1 MKTVILCGGF
11 GTRLGNQT
19 QKIPKPM
26 IQING
31 KPLVE
36 WIIKTYINFGFKD
49 FILVTGY
56 KHKVIEKY
64 FKNKKFRNNI
74 TVEPFYTGLKT
85 NTGGRILKLKKFFK
99 KNEDFMLTY
108 GDGLSSINLK
118 NLLKL
123 HKKNSSVVT
132 VTAVRPP
139 ARFGEVLFEKNSS
152 QVKKFSEKPK
162 TNNGWINGGFMVLN
176 SNVFKY
182 FKSQNEI
189 FEYHVLN
196 RLTKSK
202 KLFAHK
208 HNGIWQCCDTPRDK
222 ILITQI
228 LRNKKIRFLKR

>member
-1 MKTVILCGGF
+1 MKTIILCGGF
-11 GTRLGNQT
+11 GTRLGGET
-19 QKIPKPM
+19 YKIPKPM

-36 WIIKTYINFGFKD
+36 WIIKTYVKYGFKD

-56 KHKVIEKY
+56 KHKIIEKY
-64 FKNKKFRNNI
+64 FKNKKFKNNI
-74 TVEPFYTGLKT
+74 TVKSFYTGLKT
-85 NTGGRILKLKKFFK
+85 NTGGRILKLKKFF
-99 KNEDFMLTY
+99 NEDEDFMLTY
-108 GDGLSSINLK
+108 GDGLSSVNLK
-118 NLLKL
+118 SLLSS
-123 HKKNSSVVT
+123 HKKNLGIAT

-176 SNVFKY
+176 SNVFKF
-182 FKSQNEI
+182 FKTKNEI
-189 FEYHVLN
+189 FEYHVLK
-196 RLTKSK
+196 RLTKNK

-222 ILITQI
+222 ILI
-228 LRNKKIRFLKR
+228 NKRIKSKKVKF